1 MERRAGYRGGRAC
14 RWWAKLLGNAIARGV
29 GDASAGHGR
38 SAPHRLRRPTHGG
51 TVFSVK
57 VARIEPAL
65 GRRGIVTRSR
75 GVLCAVVASVCLAA
89 ISGAETPAVRQPDV
103 RYEPTPMDVVDA
115 MLRLAN
121 VSARD
126 VVYDLGCGDG
136 RIVIAAARQFGARG
150 ICVDIDHQRIAES
163 RDNAR
168 QAGVTERIT
177 FLNEDLFATRLG
189 PATVVML
196 FLSPELNRAVRPKLL
211 RELTPGTRIVSH
223 WHDMGDWTP
232 QETVKVRSGGRER
245 PIHLWTVPAR

>member
-1 MERRAGYRGGRAC
+1 MERRAGHRGDRAC
-14 RWWAKLLGNAIARGV
+14 RWWAKLLGNAIAWGV
-29 GDASAGHGR
+29 GDALAGHGH

-245 PIHLWTVPAR
+245 PIHLWIVPAR